1 MAGVVGF
8 FVVVRGSAFAAHAL
22 PQSAFTG
29 AAAAYL
35 IGISAVYGMGAFAL
49 VSALG
54 IAWLGKR
61 GRHDVVTAL
70 VLVMLLGLG
79 ELFLSY
85 SVEYAQAIYS
95 LLFGE
100 VLGVSTNEIVPTAL
114 LAAAAILA
122 VAVMYR
128 PLMLTSVLP
137 EIGEARGVRAYRME
151 VLFLIILALATTASV
166 PVVGAL
172 LMFSLMVGPPAA
184 ARCFTDNPPIAI
196 ALSVALALMTVWA
209 SLAIAYERNWPIGFP
224 VGHHR
229 RRRVHHRKG
238 LERLETVTY
247 RTQSRRR
254 YRPGDRSGR
263 LDVGGL
269 SAHFR
274 EGGSPGAR
282 SELIIIVGF
291 SRPSWRPTPPP
302 GSPGKGPGQNAK
314 SPTFAM

>member
-1 MAGVVGF
+1 MFSGFMENAWIVGSIVAVVAGVVGF

-49 VSALG
+49 ASALG
-54 IAWLGKR
+54 IAWLGRR

-114 LAAAAILA
+114 LAAATIFA
-122 VAVMYR
+122 VALMYR

-137 EIGEARGVRAYRME
+137 EMGEARGVRAYRME
-151 VLFLIILALATTASV
+151 VLFLVILALATTASV

-184 ARCFTDNPPIAI
+184 ARCFTDRPPVAI

-209 SLAIAYERNWPIGFP
+209 SLALAYLRNWPVGFP
-224 VGHHR
+224 VGTIAAA
-229 RRRVHHRKG
+229 V
-238 LERLETVTY
+238 Y
-247 RTQSRRR
+247 
-254 YRPGDRSGR
+254 
-263 LDVGGL
+263 
-269 SAHFR
+269 
-274 EGGSPGAR
+274 
-282 SELIIIVGF
+282 IVGRVWSAWRR
-291 SRPSWRPTPPP
+291 SRTAHNLAGGTDQGIEAA
-302 GSPGKGPGQNAK
+302 GSMLVA
-314 SPTFAM
+314 

>member
-1 MAGVVGF
+1 LFSGIMTNAWIVASIAAVVAGVVGF
-8 FVVVRGSAFAAHAL
+8 FVVARGSAFVAHAL

-35 IGISAVYGMGAFAL
+35 IGINTAFGMGAFAL
-49 VSALG
+49 ASAFG

-70 VLVMLLGLG
+70 ALVLLLGTG

-100 VLGVSTNEIVPTAL
+100 VLGVSTNEILPTAIVSIS
-114 LAAAAILA
+114 AIVA

-137 EIGEARGVRAYRME
+137 EIGEARGVRGHRME
-151 VLFLIILALATTASV
+151 ILFLIIVALATTAAV

-172 LMFSLMVGPPAA
+172 LMFSLMIGPPAA
-184 ARCFTDNPPIAI
+184 SRCFTDNPLATI

-209 SLAIAYERNWPIGFP
+209 SLAIAYERNWPVGFLVGTISAAVYVIGRAWAAW
-224 VGHHR
+224 R
-229 RRRVHHRKG
+229 RRRVVHLG
-238 LERLETVTY
+238 
-247 RTQSRRR
+247 S
-254 YRPGDRSGR
+254 
-263 LDVGGL
+263 VG
-269 SAHFR
+269 SHVENDPVAV
-274 EGGSPGAR
+274 A
-282 SELIIIVGF
+282 
-291 SRPSWRPTPPP
+291 
-302 GSPGKGPGQNAK
+302 GP
-314 SPTFAM
+314 